1 MPSPQVTP
9 TAISNVPDA
18 LGRFGRYGGRYV
30 PETLSA
36 ALDQLERAYED
47 AQADPSFSA
56 KLDSADRRRSCL
68 RNVSP
73 PMREVPR
80 FI

>member
-56 KLDSADRRRSCL
+56 DRRRSCL